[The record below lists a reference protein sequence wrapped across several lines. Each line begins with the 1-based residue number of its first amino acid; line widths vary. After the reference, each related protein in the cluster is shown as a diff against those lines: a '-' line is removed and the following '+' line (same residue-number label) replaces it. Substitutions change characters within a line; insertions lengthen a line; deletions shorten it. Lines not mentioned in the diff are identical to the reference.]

1 MYFIET
7 HLSRTTTGKNLI
19 CNKKISHFQT
29 TNFAHCHFFPDAAS
43 KHAFQA
49 FCDTLRAEV
58 SSDNIHVCVVSPGY
72 IQTKLSQN
80 AVCGDGSTYN
90 SKKL

>member
-1 MYFIET
+1 MET
-7 HLSRTTTGKNLI
+7 HLSIRTTNGENLI

-29 TNFAHCHFFPDAAS
+29 TNFAHCQFFPDAAS

-72 IQTKLSQN
+72 IQTNLSQN